1 MWKKR
6 VPQNDLFE
14 KNCRKSGG
22 KIPHCKYGGV
32 EQNIRTSNLLW
43 LVNLLPLI
51 SRFKKALLS
60 ETNGQ
65 DARNKALFLG
75 GGTLG
80 DGVNRLGIVFQGFPG
95 W

>member
-43 LVNLLPLI
+43 LVNLPLI
-51 SRFKKALLS
+51 Y
-60 ETNGQ
+60 
-65 DARNKALFLG
+65 ARNKALFLG